1 MIVLDIDKRADL
13 ESTKKV
19 QGAGETVYTNYGACQ
34 KHPDI
39 TFEELQPRMFSF
51 NSPHGACENCS
62 GIGERMEVDPE
73 LLIPNTALNIMDGA
87 ISVYSKMDIKW
98 RAQQITVVGKKYKF
112 DVWTPIN
119 KFTKKQFFSLKKN
132 IQIEN
137 IIKSKEY
144 NIAINKAFENKIK
157 QNIKFTPVN
166 LKDSYFDLDLI
177 FLEKDFKEISIFVND
192 QSLIKGYEKMRTGFI
207 ANVSH
212 ELRTPLSSI
221 LASVET
227 IKNTAKNDKKA
238 QKKFLDGMENQAW
251 RMTRLVEDLL
261 TLSKI
266 ESDDKELHFEKIK
279 IDSIIQNV
287 IDSLSSKAKLKKIKF
302 LIIKKSK
309 KLIINADQDSIIQ
322 VFINLID
329 NAINYSKEK
338 TQIKISFD
346 KSIKQDKSFLKISVI
361 DVGEG
366 IEKKHL
372 NRITQRFYRVDKDR
386 SRKQGG
392 TGLGLAIV
400 KHIVQRHQGELTIK
414 SETGVGSVFSVFL
427 PIENIN

>member
-1 MIVLDIDKRADL
+1 M
-13 ESTKKV
+13 
-19 QGAGETVYTNYGACQ
+19 
-34 KHPDI
+34 
-39 TFEELQPRMFSF
+39 
-51 NSPHGACENCS
+51 
-62 GIGERMEVDPE
+62 
-73 LLIPNTALNIMDGA
+73 
-87 ISVYSKMDIKW
+87 
-98 RAQQITVVGKKYKF
+98 
-112 DVWTPIN
+112 
-119 KFTKKQFFSLKKN
+119 
-132 IQIEN
+132 
-137 IIKSKEY
+137 
-144 NIAINKAFENKIK
+144 
-157 QNIKFTPVN
+157 
-166 LKDSYFDLDLI
+166 
-177 FLEKDFKEISIFVND
+177 
-192 QSLIKGYEKMRTGFI
+192 
-207 ANVSH
+207 
-212 ELRTPLSSI
+212 
-221 LASVET
+221 ASVET

-279 IDSIIQNV
+279 IDSTIQNV

-302 LIIKKSK
+302 LIINKTK

-346 KSIKQDKSFLKISVI
+346 QSIKQDKSFLKISVI

-400 KHIVQRHQGELTIK
+400 KHIVQRHQGELSIK

-427 PIENIN
+427 PIDNIN